1 MSQGAAKRRRSQ
13 WAIGHKHMAPM
24 RRPRYKN
31 TSAAKQAKRLA
42 QLIEKQKLMS
52 GRKGR

>member
-13 WAIGHKHMAPM
+13 WANGHKHMAPM

-42 QLIEKQKLMS
+42 QLIEKQKAMQ
-52 GRKGR
+52 GRGKR